1 MFNKYLRFIKN
12 LKYYFKFLCEDDD
25 GDFIY
30 INKLLLLKL
39 KKVEKF
45 WGNSNTH
52 YIGDDDDKKKLK
64 ELINEFEK
72 VIEIQ
77 ENSEN
82 ERENKKINFKIYGKL
97 GHLIPKL
104 WT

>member
-1 MFNKYLRFIKN
+1 MFSKYLRFIKN
-12 LKYYFKFLCEDDD
+12 LKYYFKFLCEDEDSD
-25 GDFIY
+25 YIY

-39 KKVEKF
+39 KKVEKY
-45 WGNSNTH
+45 WGKQNTH
-52 YIGDDDDKKKLK
+52 YIGDADDKKKLG
-64 ELINEFEK
+64 ELITEFER

-77 ENSEN
+77 ELSEI

-97 GHLIPKL
+97 GQLIPKL